1 MMQTNKKSRK
11 TCLFLLVLYYWEK
24 TNKSP
29 NLEPYVVLVSYTLW
43 CSSYYISEAVLL
55 SLEDFPFVLCFGGGV
70 SLYRGR
76 NSHICWD
83 SPTWLLATL
92 LLSTCYLFYLDL
104 HVTLLCSTMLLY
116 PSLKCPTLLLCV
128 VRTVTML
135 PQLLWVPACL
145 VPCYT
150 LLPEYI
156 YCNGPSH
163 LHTEHLTS
171 QGDNH
176 LNTTYGLFA
185 CCEIMRRS
193 VFSQCTV

>member
-11 TCLFLLVLYYWEK
+11 TCLFLLVLYYWEE

-55 SLEDFPFVLCFGGGV
+55 SLEDFPFVLCFVGGV
-70 SLYRGR
+70 KQYLGEKFG
-76 NSHICWD
+76 WKV
-83 SPTWLLATL
+83 TAT
-92 LLSTCYLFYLDL
+92 
-104 HVTLLCSTMLLY
+104 HLLY
-116 PSLKCPTLLLCV
+116 YT
-128 VRTVTML
+128 
-135 PQLLWVPACL
+135 QL
-145 VPCYT
+145 YT
-150 LLPEYI
+150 SYTSYTQPYRYTIKIYSCSLPEASTLVCWQHTQPNHYI
-156 YCNGPSH
+156 REPGPSH
-163 LHTEHLTS
+163 LYTEYLPS

-193 VFSQCTV
+193 VSSQYMV